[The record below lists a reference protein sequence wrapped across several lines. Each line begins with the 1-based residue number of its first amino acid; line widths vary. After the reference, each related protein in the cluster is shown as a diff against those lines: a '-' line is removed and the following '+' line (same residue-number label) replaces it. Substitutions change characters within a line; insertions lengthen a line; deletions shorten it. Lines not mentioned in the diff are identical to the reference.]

1 MVTGIALAS
10 NKEMKRVIAAI
21 VVALVTTSCCSSL
34 SKLVDPNLRIAA
46 NPAARDYEPPSAV
59 PIVEA
64 VETWRDASRNRDVPV
79 KIYRPAKAGRFPVVV
94 FSHGI
99 GEDRDSYSYLG
110 REWASRGFLAVHVT
124 HAGTDKAML
133 RTGYWNL
140 YKATKVKENWANRPL
155 DVSFVLDQL
164 AKRDDADL
172 TRVAVAGH
180 SAGAF
185 TALAVAGMSDVAGA
199 LHRDPRVKVAIAISM
214 PKMTGVVAPSGYA
227 AIDIPV
233 LHLTGTCDTSLI
245 YRTFPRDRRVPFE
258 HANGRDQYLVTLQC
272 VNHDTF
278 SKSDD
283 RAHPLIARITTAF
296 LEAFLLGDERARA
309 WFDRGGLSS
318 TSRVAVERK
327 SMR

>member
-1 MVTGIALAS
+1 MR
-10 NKEMKRVIAAI
+10 RVFVAIGAAI
-21 VVALVTTSCCSSL
+21 VTTSCCSSV
-34 SKLVDPNLRIAA
+34 SKLVDPRLRIAA
-46 NPAARDYEPPSAV
+46 NATVAQYEPPAAVPILETSETWHDAARD
-59 PIVEA
+59 
-64 VETWRDASRNRDVPV
+64 RDVPV
-79 KIYRPAKAGRFPVVV
+79 KIYRPAQSGHFAVVV

-99 GEDRDSYSYLG
+99 GEDRDSYAYLG

-140 YKATKVKENWANRPL
+140 YRATKVKENWTNRPL

-185 TALAVAGMSDVAGA
+185 TALAIAGMRDDADA

-214 PKMTGVVAPSGYA
+214 PKMNGVVAPDGYG

-233 LHLTGTCDTSLI
+233 LHMTGTCDTSLI

-258 HANGRDQYLVTLQC
+258 GAKGGDQYLVTLER

-278 SKSDD
+278 SNRED
-283 RAHPLIARITTAF
+283 RAHPLIARVTTAF
-296 LEAFLLGDERARA
+296 LEAFLLSDARARE

-318 TSRVAVERK
+318 LRGVAVERK